1 LHSAIILITIKKMKI
16 MNSGKILLGVLA
28 GAAVGAALGI
38 LFAPDK
44 GSATRKKISKKGR
57 DYAEG
62 LEEKFNE
69 FVDSITEKFDTV
81 KEEVTGKVGNGK
93 TKAEDALAEV
103 MAATK

>member
-1 LHSAIILITIKKMKI
+1 

-28 GAAVGAALGI
+28 GVAVGAGLGI

-44 GSATRKKISKKGR
+44 GSSTRKKISKKGR

-69 FVDSITEKFDTV
+69 FVDSITKKFETAKEKV
-81 KEEVTGKVGNGK
+81 IEKAGNGK
-93 TKAEDALAEV
+93 TKSEDTLAEV
-103 MAATK
+103 TAALK